1 MRRLVVASAILATL
15 LTAPLSLAVAASTP
29 APSAPPVVTPGP
41 TYTATASDSDRA
53 TAALSY
59 LLAAQ
64 QSNGSLDSS
73 LGETADFVIAAAE
86 AGYDPSTLTGC
97 NMGESALDYLAAAS
111 DQAAN
116 DAAKTGKVLLA
127 VVAAGRN
134 PAAFEGRSLVT
145 RLAALYHGKT
155 GLYGDGST
163 FGQAFGIL
171 ALSASGGTV
180 PLVATN
186 ALMALR
192 GSDGS
197 WSYGATPPAAGQGDT
212 NSTAIALMALDA
224 SGVHDADA
232 KALKYLATQQLKDG
246 GFPYQNSNASG
257 KPVSDVD
264 SDALVVQALKGAQ
277 QDAGSD
283 EWSKN
288 GANALTAIRASQ
300 SADGGFAYPGSPE
313 SAFTTSQVPAALLG
327 TWYAEAAKPT
337 PGAAVPAVN
346 CANYTPSPTAVPTPT
361 PSPKPTPSPT
371 PVPTAAPTRP
381 AGAIAPGT
389 EGGLGGS
396 VATIVVVIVALLGLI
411 AAIWVSWTL
420 RARSRKS

>member
-15 LTAPLSLAVAASTP
+15 LTAPLSLAAAASTP
-29 APSAPPVVTPGP
+29 APSVPPAVTPGP
-41 TYTATASDSDRA
+41 TYTATASDSERA

-59 LLAAQ
+59 LLASQ
-64 QSNGSLDSS
+64 LSNGSLDSS
-73 LGETADFVIAAAE
+73 LGETADFVIAAAA
-86 AGYDPSTLTGC
+86 AGYDPTTLTGC

-111 DQAAN
+111 DQAVN

-127 VVAAGRN
+127 VVAAGQN
-134 PAAFEGRSLVT
+134 PAAFEGRNLVT
-145 RLAALYHGKT
+145 RLAALYHAKT

-180 PLVATN
+180 PLVATD

-197 WSYGATPPAAGQGDT
+197 WSYGATAPAAGQGDT

-224 SGVHDADA
+224 AGVHDADA

-246 GFPYQNSNASG
+246 GFPYQNSNSHG

-264 SDALVVQALKGAQ
+264 SDALVVQALEGAE

-288 GANALTAIRASQ
+288 GANALTAIRAGQ

-327 TWYAEAAKPT
+327 TWYAEASQPK
-337 PGAAVPAVN
+337 PGASVPATK
-346 CANYTPSPTAVPTPT
+346 CANYTPSPTAAPTPAPSPTPT
-361 PSPKPTPSPT
+361 PSPTPS
-371 PVPTAAPTRP
+371 PTAAPTRP

-396 VATIVVVIVALLGLI
+396 VATIVVVIVVLLGLI
-411 AAIWVSWTL
+411 AAIWGWWTL